1 MKAQLLQFD
10 KTQSICISGR
20 GKKNKFP
27 LETKQIR
34 SKVDSDDIRKPIW
47 LTFISSNL
55 IKRSKSEISFIHRIL
70 SNCSLHKLKLQYPAC
85 YVSFI
90 YLLKYQTIGFSNG
103 ILRSIVASVITHC
116 QLLLLWRHIRESF
129 LSSALV
135 GRRLLVLF
143 LDRMKYCFI
152 LCFVNRRVISNV
164 KFSPPADLF
173 VEIFFSEELSRHVGE
188 FCEVLL
194 KEGMCCV
201 LYSFYILCDIEHAKT
216 IMHLISKL

>member
-1 MKAQLLQFD
+1 M
-10 KTQSICISGR
+10 
-20 GKKNKFP
+20 
-27 LETKQIR
+27 
-34 SKVDSDDIRKPIW
+34 SKVDSNKKNGQH
-47 LTFISSNL
+47 FFSSNL
-55 IKRSKSEISFIHRIL
+55 IKPGKTKISFIHWIL
-70 SNCSLHKLKLQYPAC
+70 PDCSLPNLKLQYPAC

-173 VEIFFSEELSRHVGE
+173 VEIFFFGKLFRHVR
-188 FCEVLL
+188 
-194 KEGMCCV
+194 
-201 LYSFYILCDIEHAKT
+201 DIRQV
-216 IMHLISKL
+216 